1 MIPPRFVPE
10 GILQLVKIKDE
21 EKILLQELPMSSKNR
36 DRINKIRNDM
46 LMIDPTLN
54 LAVGENNSIRI
65 TKDERVP
72 EVCNDL

>member
-1 MIPPRFVPE
+1 MIPPRFMPA
-10 GILQLVKIKDE
+10 GILQLVRIEGD
-21 EKILLQELPMSSKNR
+21 EKILIQELSMSSKNR

-46 LMIDPTLN
+46 LMTDPTLN

-72 EVCNDL
+72 KVCNDL